1 MEIIL
6 SEHINKDIIKEMLCW
21 IVDNQETTIGRPKK
35 GDFNLS
41 NAIVITL
48 FNNNELWLDDEVY
61 LPFFKLKNIKSKII
75 NGEVIYHYHEI
86 NKDIIKEMLCWI
98 LDNTKTTTSISTY
111 GEKNTIL
118 IRLFNNRQLWLEK
131 EEYMPFIIMYLR
143 NKKLKELGI

>member
-21 IVDNQETTIGRPKK
+21 I
-35 GDFNLS
+35 
-41 NAIVITL
+41 
-48 FNNNELWLDDEVY
+48 
-61 LPFFKLKNIKSKII
+61 
-75 NGEVIYHYHEI
+75 
-86 NKDIIKEMLCWI
+86 
-98 LDNTKTTTSISTY
+98 LDNIKTTTSVSTY